1 LQTIGILGA
10 SLLDLLAATCISVGT
25 AIGKRYPLS
34 RAASKT
40 AVAGWGMGIILSL
53 AALIGLVHL

>member
-1 LQTIGILGA
+1 MGIWGA
-10 SLLDLLAATCISVGT
+10 TLLVLLAATCISVGT

-40 AVAGWGMGIILSL
+40 AVAGWGMGIILGL
-53 AALIGLVHL
+53 AALVGLVHL

>member
-1 LQTIGILGA
+1 MGIWGATVLG
-10 SLLDLLAATCISVGT
+10 LLAAASIGVGT

-40 AVAGWGMGIILSL
+40 AVAGWGMGIIL
-53 AALIGLVHL
+53 GLVALLGLVQL

>member
-1 LQTIGILGA
+1 MGIWGA
-10 SLLDLLAATCISVGT
+10 SLLVLLAAICISVGT

-40 AVAGWGMGIILSL
+40 AVAGLGMGIILGL
-53 AALIGLVHL
+53 AALVGLVHL

>member
-1 LQTIGILGA
+1 MGIWGA
-10 SLLDLLAATCISVGT
+10 TLLVLLAATFIGVGT

-40 AVAGWGMGIILSL
+40 ALAGWGMGIILGL
-53 AALIGLVHL
+53 AAFAYLVHL